1 MNSKTLNK
9 IESRSRRSESGSTRK
24 AIFLRNNVIKVPN
37 LSRKDTQLMGEE
49 VLFSAARGL
58 TLNELKFWDLKF
70 DNILNQFFTEWRIW
84 ICCPE
89 KLRHL
94 LAPIRQFGFTEK
106 GIPYTIMKKMEVFT
120 EEEVDDFDCT
130 YGGCGD
136 IYELGEILEINYDV
150 QIWDNFGEDAL
161 SLCHKFGLGIA
172 DFDSNPGNL
181 GFEYE
186 GEAEIKRVRF
196 IDYGF
201 KIHGGKDDRWN
212 PLISELISA

>member
-9 IESRSRRSESGSTRK
+9 IEGRSRRSESGSTRK
-24 AIFLRNNVIKVPN
+24 AIFLRNSVIKVPD
-37 LSRKDTQLMGEE
+37 RGEKTTQSIGEF
-49 VLFSAARGL
+49 VLKAAAQGL
-58 TLNELKFWDLKF
+58 RLNDLV
-70 DNILNQFFTEWRIW
+70 DNCSNNVLEQFITEWRVW
-84 ICCPE
+84 VCCPE

-106 GIPYTIMKKMEVFT
+106 GIPYTIMKKMEVFS

-130 YGGCGD
+130 YGCCSID
-136 IYELGEILEINYDV
+136 YLGEILCDDYDV
-150 QIWDNFGEDAL
+150 QVWDNFGNDVK
-161 SLCHKFGLGIA
+161 SLCNKFGLGMA

>member
-1 MNSKTLNK
+1 MNSKTLSK
-9 IESRSRRSESGSTRK
+9 IEGRSRRSESGSTRK
-24 AIFLRNNVIKVPN
+24 AIFLRNSVIKVPN
-37 LSRKDTQLMGEE
+37 RGEKTTQSIGDK
-49 VLFSAARGL
+49 VLAYAAKGL
-58 TLNELKFWDLKF
+58 RLNDLV
-70 DNILNQFFTEWRIW
+70 DNCSNNVLEQFITEWRVW
-84 ICCPE
+84 VCCPG

-106 GIPYTIMKKMEVFT
+106 GIPYTIMKKMEVFS
-120 EEEVDDFDCT
+120 EEEVDDFDNT

-136 IYELGEILEINYDV
+136 IDELGEILEINYDV

-172 DFDSNPGNL
+172 DFDSNCGNL
-181 GFEYE
+181 GFDYDVVT
-186 GEAEIKRVRF
+186 GEKRVRF

-201 KIHGGKDDRWN
+201 KVMGAKDDRWN

>member
-9 IESRSRRSESGSTRK
+9 IEGRSRRSESGSTRK
-24 AIFLRNNVIKVPN
+24 AIFLRNSVIKVPN
-37 LSRKDTQLMGEE
+37 RGEKTTQSIGEFVLKAAAQGLRLNDLMDYNN
-49 VLFSAARGL
+49 VL
-58 TLNELKFWDLKF
+58 K
-70 DNILNQFFTEWRIW
+70 QFITEWRVW
-84 ICCPE
+84 VCCPG

-106 GIPYTIMKKMEVFT
+106 GIPYTIMKKMEVFS
-120 EEEVDDFDCT
+120 EEEADEFDNT
-130 YGGCGD
+130 YGGCRD

-172 DFDSNPGNL
+172 DFDSNPENL

-186 GEAEIKRVRF
+186 GEAGIKRVRF

>member
-1 MNSKTLNK
+1 MNSRTLGR

-37 LSRKDTQLMGEE
+37 LSRKDTQLMGEAI
-49 VLFSAARGL
+49 LLDAARGL
-58 TLNELKFWDLKF
+58 TLNELNCYDLKF

-89 KLRHL
+89 NLRHL

-120 EEEVDDFDCT
+120 EEEADDFDCT
-130 YGGCGD
+130 YACCSIDELGD
-136 IYELGEILEINYDV
+136 ILCEDYDV
-150 QIWDNFGEDAL
+150 EVWDNFGDDVKK
-161 SLCHKFGLGIA
+161 LCMKFGLGIA
-172 DFDSNPGNL
+172 DFDSNCGNL

-186 GEAEIKRVRF
+186 GEAGIKRVRF
-196 IDYGF
+196 VDYGF

-212 PLISELISA
+212 PVISKLISA

>member
-9 IESRSRRSESGSTRK
+9 IEGRSRRSESGSTRK
-24 AIFLRNNVIKVPN
+24 AIFLRNSVIKVPD
-37 LSRKDTQLMGEE
+37 RGEKTTQSIGEFVLKAAAQGLRLNDLMDYNN
-49 VLFSAARGL
+49 VL
-58 TLNELKFWDLKF
+58 K
-70 DNILNQFFTEWRIW
+70 QFITEWRVW
-84 ICCPE
+84 VCCPG

-106 GIPYTIMKKMEVFT
+106 GIPYTIMKKMEVFS
-120 EEEVDDFDCT
+120 EEEVDEFYNT
-130 YGGCGD
+130 YGGCRD

-150 QIWDNFGEDAL
+150 QIWDNFSEDAL
-161 SLCHKFGLGIA
+161 SLCNKFGLGIA

>member
-9 IESRSRRSESGSTRK
+9 IEGRSRRSESGSTRK
-24 AIFLRNNVIKVPN
+24 AIFLRNSVIKIPD
-37 LSRKDTQLMGEE
+37 RGEKTTQSIRDK
-49 VLFSAARGL
+49 VLAYAAKGL
-58 TLNELKFWDLKF
+58 RLNDLV
-70 DNILNQFFTEWRIW
+70 DNCSNNVLEQFITEWRVW
-84 ICCPE
+84 VCCPG

-106 GIPYTIMKKMEVFT
+106 GIPYTIMKKMEVFS
-120 EEEVDDFDCT
+120 EEEVDEFDNT
-130 YGGCGD
+130 YGGCRD

-161 SLCHKFGLGIA
+161 SLCHKFGLGVA
-172 DFDSNPGNL
+172 DFDSNCGNL
-181 GFEYE
+181 GFDYDMVT
-186 GEAEIKRVRF
+186 GEKRVRF

-201 KIHGGKDDRWN
+201 KVTGAKDDRWN

>member
-9 IESRSRRSESGSTRK
+9 IEGRSRRSESGSTRK
-24 AIFLRNNVIKVPN
+24 AIFLRNSVIKVPDRGEKTIQSIGEFVLKAAAQGLRLN
-37 LSRKDTQLMGEE
+37 DLMDYNN
-49 VLFSAARGL
+49 VLG
-58 TLNELKFWDLKF
+58 
-70 DNILNQFFTEWRIW
+70 QFITEWRVW
-84 ICCPE
+84 ICCPG

-106 GIPYTIMKKMEVFT
+106 GIPYTIMKKMEVFS
-120 EEEVDDFDCT
+120 EEEVDEFDNT
-130 YGGCGD
+130 YGGCSD
-136 IYELGEILEINYDV
+136 IYELGEILEINYNV

-196 IDYGF
+196 VDYGF

>member
-9 IESRSRRSESGSTRK
+9 IEGRSRRSESGSTRK
-24 AIFLRNNVIKVPN
+24 AIFLRNSVIKVPDRGEKTIQSIGEFVLKAAAQGLRLN
-37 LSRKDTQLMGEE
+37 DLMDYNN
-49 VLFSAARGL
+49 VL
-58 TLNELKFWDLKF
+58 K
-70 DNILNQFFTEWRIW
+70 QFITEWRVW
-84 ICCPE
+84 VCCPG

-106 GIPYTIMKKMEVFT
+106 GIPYTIMKKMEVFS
-120 EEEVDDFDCT
+120 EEEVDEFDNT
-130 YGGCGD
+130 YGGCRD

-150 QIWDNFGEDAL
+150 RLWNNFGEDAL
-161 SLCHKFGLGIA
+161 SLCRKFGLGIA

-186 GEAEIKRVRF
+186 GEAGIKRIRF

>member
-9 IESRSRRSESGSTRK
+9 IEGRSRRSESGSTRK
-24 AIFLRNNVIKVPN
+24 AIFLRNSVIKVPD
-37 LSRKDTQLMGEE
+37 RGEKTTQSIGDK
-49 VLFSAARGL
+49 VLAYAAKGL
-58 TLNELKFWDLKF
+58 RLNDLV
-70 DNILNQFFTEWRIW
+70 DNCSNNVLEQFITEWRVW
-84 ICCPE
+84 VCCPE

-106 GIPYTIMKKMEVFT
+106 GIPYTIMKKMEVFS
-120 EEEVDDFDCT
+120 EEEVDEFDNT

-136 IYELGEILEINYDV
+136 IYELGGILEINYDV

-161 SLCHKFGLGIA
+161 SLCNKFGLGIA

-186 GEAEIKRVRF
+186 GEAGIKRIRF
-196 IDYGF
+196 VDYGF

>member
-1 MNSKTLNK
+1 MNSRTLGR

-49 VLFSAARGL
+49 ILFSAAKGL
-58 TLNELKFWDLKF
+58 TLNGLKFWDPKF

-106 GIPYTIMKKMEVFT
+106 GVPYTIMKKMEVFT
-120 EEEVDDFDCT
+120 EEEADDFDCT
-130 YGGCGD
+130 YGCCSID
-136 IYELGEILEINYDV
+136 DLDEILYDYYDV
-150 QIWDNFGEDAL
+150 QVWDNFGSDVV
-161 SLCHKFGLGIA
+161 SLCNKFGLGIA

-196 IDYGF
+196 VDYGF
-201 KIHGGKDDRWN
+201 KTHGGKDNRWN
-212 PLISELISA
+212 PVISKLISA

>member
-9 IESRSRRSESGSTRK
+9 IEGRSRRSESGSTRK
-24 AIFLRNNVIKVPN
+24 AIFLRNSVIKVPDRGEKTIQSIGETV
-37 LSRKDTQLMGEE
+37 LKAATQGLRLNDLMDYNN
-49 VLFSAARGL
+49 VL
-58 TLNELKFWDLKF
+58 E
-70 DNILNQFFTEWRIW
+70 QFITEWRVW
-84 ICCPE
+84 VCCPG

-106 GIPYTIMKKMEVFT
+106 GIPYTIMKKMEVFS
-120 EEEVDDFDCT
+120 EEEVDEFDNT
-130 YGGCGD
+130 YGGCRD

-161 SLCHKFGLGIA
+161 SLCNKFGLGIA

-186 GEAEIKRVRF
+186 GEAGIKRIRF

>member
-1 MNSKTLNK
+1 MNSRTLGR

-49 VLFSAARGL
+49 ILFSAARGL
-58 TLNELKFWDLKF
+58 TLNELDCYDFKFND
-70 DNILNQFFTEWRIW
+70 ILNQFFTEWRIW

-106 GIPYTIMKKMEVFT
+106 GVPYTIMKKMEVFS
-120 EEEVDDFDCT
+120 EEEADDFDYT
-130 YGGCGD
+130 YRCGSIDELGD
-136 IYELGEILEINYDV
+136 ILCEDYDV
-150 QIWDNFGEDAL
+150 EVWDNFGDDVKK
-161 SLCHKFGLGIA
+161 LCMKFGLGIA
-172 DFDSNPGNL
+172 DFDSNCGNL

-186 GEAEIKRVRF
+186 GEAGIKRVRF
-196 IDYGF
+196 VDYGF
-201 KIHGGKDDRWN
+201 KTHGGKDDRWN
-212 PLISELISA
+212 PVISKLISA

>member
-9 IESRSRRSESGSTRK
+9 IEGRSRRSESGSTRK
-24 AIFLRNNVIKVPN
+24 AIFLRNSVIKVPDRGEKTIQSIGEFVLKAAAQGLRLN
-37 LSRKDTQLMGEE
+37 DLMDYNS
-49 VLFSAARGL
+49 VL
-58 TLNELKFWDLKF
+58 E
-70 DNILNQFFTEWRIW
+70 QFITEWRVW
-84 ICCPE
+84 VCCPG

-106 GIPYTIMKKMEVFT
+106 GIPYTIMKKMEVFS
-120 EEEVDDFDCT
+120 EEEVDEFDNT
-130 YGGCGD
+130 YGGCRD
-136 IYELGEILEINYDV
+136 LYELGEILEINYDV
-150 QIWDNFGEDAL
+150 QIWDNFSEDAL
-161 SLCHKFGLGIA
+161 SLCNKFGLGIA

>member
-1 MNSKTLNK
+1 MNSRTLGR

-37 LSRKDTQLMGEE
+37 LSRKDTQLMGETI
-49 VLFSAARGL
+49 LLSAARGL
-58 TLNELKFWDLKF
+58 TLNELKFWDFKF

-94 LAPIRQFGFTEK
+94 LTPIRQFGFTEK
-106 GIPYTIMKKMEVFT
+106 GVPYTIMKKMEVFS
-120 EEEVDDFDCT
+120 EEEVDEFDNT
-130 YGGCGD
+130 YGGCRD

-150 QIWDNFGEDAL
+150 QIWDNFSEDAL
-161 SLCHKFGLGIA
+161 SLCNKFGLGIA

>member
-1 MNSKTLNK
+1 MNSRTLGR

-37 LSRKDTQLMGEE
+37 LSRKDTQLMGETI
-49 VLFSAARGL
+49 LLNAANGL
-58 TLNELKFWDLKF
+58 TLNELNFYDFKF

-106 GIPYTIMKKMEVFT
+106 GVPYTVMKKMEVFT
-120 EEEVDDFDCT
+120 EEEADDFDCT
-130 YGGCGD
+130 YGCCSIDELGD
-136 IYELGEILEINYDV
+136 ILCEDYDV
-150 QIWDNFGEDAL
+150 EVWNNFGDDVRN
-161 SLCHKFGLGIA
+161 LCMKFGLGMA

-186 GEAEIKRVRF
+186 GEAEIKRIRF
-196 IDYGF
+196 VDYGF
-201 KIHGGKDDRWN
+201 KTHGGKDDRWN
-212 PLISELISA
+212 PVISKLISA

>member
-1 MNSKTLNK
+1 MNSRTLGR

-37 LSRKDTQLMGEE
+37 LSRKDTQLMGETI
-49 VLFSAARGL
+49 LLDAARGL

-106 GIPYTIMKKMEVFT
+106 GIPYTIMKKMEVFS
-120 EEEVDDFDCT
+120 EEEADEFDNT
-130 YGGCGD
+130 YGRCSID
-136 IYELGEILEINYDV
+136 DLDEILYDYYNV
-150 QIWDNFGEDAL
+150 QVWDNFGSDVV
-161 SLCHKFGLGIA
+161 SLCNKFGLGIA

-186 GEAEIKRVRF
+186 GEAGIKRIRF
-196 IDYGF
+196 VDYGF
-201 KIHGGKDDRWN
+201 KIHGGKDGRWN

>member
-9 IESRSRRSESGSTRK
+9 IEGRSRRSESGSTRK
-24 AIFLRNNVIKVPN
+24 AIFLRNSVIKVPDRGEKTIQSIGEFVLKAAAQGLRLN
-37 LSRKDTQLMGEE
+37 DLMDYNN
-49 VLFSAARGL
+49 VL
-58 TLNELKFWDLKF
+58 E
-70 DNILNQFFTEWRIW
+70 QFITEWRVW
-84 ICCPE
+84 VCCPG

-106 GIPYTIMKKMEVFT
+106 GIPYTIMKKMEVFS
-120 EEEVDDFDCT
+120 EEEVDEFDNT

-196 IDYGF
+196 VDYGF
-201 KIHGGKDDRWN
+201 KTHGGKDDRWN
-212 PLISELISA
+212 PLISKLISA

>member
-1 MNSKTLNK
+1 MNSKTLSK
-9 IESRSRRSESGSTRK
+9 IEGRSRRSESGSTRK
-24 AIFLRNNVIKVPN
+24 AIFLRNSVIKVPN
-37 LSRKDTQLMGEE
+37 RGEKTTQSIGETVLKAAAQGLRLNDLMWDGSNN
-49 VLFSAARGL
+49 VL
-58 TLNELKFWDLKF
+58 E
-70 DNILNQFFTEWRIW
+70 QFITEWRVW
-84 ICCPE
+84 VCCPG

-106 GIPYTIMKKMEVFT
+106 GIPYTIMKKMEVFS
-120 EEEVDDFDCT
+120 EEEVDEFDNT

-150 QIWDNFGEDAL
+150 QIWDNFGEEAL
-161 SLCHKFGLGIA
+161 SLCNKFGLGIA

>member
-9 IESRSRRSESGSTRK
+9 IEGRSRRSESGSTRK
-24 AIFLRNNVIKVPN
+24 AIFLRNSVIKVPDRGEKTIQSIGEFVLKAAAQGLRLN
-37 LSRKDTQLMGEE
+37 DLMDYNN
-49 VLFSAARGL
+49 VL
-58 TLNELKFWDLKF
+58 E
-70 DNILNQFFTEWRIW
+70 QFITEWRVW
-84 ICCPE
+84 VCCPG

-106 GIPYTIMKKMEVFT
+106 GIPYTIMKKMEVFS
-120 EEEVDDFDCT
+120 EEEVGEFDDN
-130 YGGCGD
+130 YGGCRD

-186 GEAEIKRVRF
+186 GEAEIKRIRF

-201 KIHGGKDDRWN
+201 KTHGGKDDRWN

>member
-9 IESRSRRSESGSTRK
+9 IEGRSRRSESGSTRK
-24 AIFLRNNVIKVPN
+24 AIFLRNSVIKVPDRGEKTIQSIGEFVLKAAAQGLRLN
-37 LSRKDTQLMGEE
+37 DLMDYNS
-49 VLFSAARGL
+49 VL
-58 TLNELKFWDLKF
+58 E
-70 DNILNQFFTEWRIW
+70 QFITEWRVW
-84 ICCPE
+84 VCCPG

-106 GIPYTIMKKMEVFT
+106 GIPYTIMKKLEVFS
-120 EEEVDDFDCT
+120 EEEVDEFDNT
-130 YGGCGD
+130 YGGCRD
-136 IYELGEILEINYDV
+136 LYELGEILEINYDV
-150 QIWDNFGEDAL
+150 QIWDNFSEDAL
-161 SLCHKFGLGIA
+161 SLCNKFGLGIA

>member
-1 MNSKTLNK
+1 MNSRTLGR

-37 LSRKDTQLMGEE
+37 LSQKDTQFMGEE
-49 VLFSAARGL
+49 ILFSAARGL
-58 TLNELKFWDLKF
+58 TLNELKFWDSKF

-89 KLRHL
+89 NLRHL

-106 GIPYTIMKKMEVFT
+106 GVPYTIMKKMEVFT

-130 YGGCGD
+130 YGCCSID
-136 IYELGEILEINYDV
+136 YLGEILCDDYDV
-150 QIWDNFGEDAL
+150 QVWDNFGSDVV
-161 SLCHKFGLGIA
+161 SLCNKFGLGIA

-196 IDYGF
+196 VDYGF
-201 KIHGGKDDRWN
+201 KTHGGKDDRWN
-212 PLISELISA
+212 PVISKLISA

>member
-9 IESRSRRSESGSTRK
+9 IEGRSRRSESGSTRK
-24 AIFLRNNVIKVPN
+24 AIFLRNSVIKVPD
-37 LSRKDTQLMGEE
+37 RGEKTIQSIGE
-49 VLFSAARGL
+49 FVLKAAAQGL
-58 TLNELKFWDLKF
+58 RLNDLI
-70 DNILNQFFTEWRIW
+70 DYNNVLGQFITEWRVW
-84 ICCPE
+84 VCCPG

-106 GIPYTIMKKMEVFT
+106 GIPYTIMKKMEVFS
-120 EEEVDDFDCT
+120 EEEVDEFDNT
-130 YGGCGD
+130 YGGCS
-136 IYELGEILEINYDV
+136 INDLDEFLYDYYNV
-150 QIWDNFGEDAL
+150 QVWDNFGSDVV
-161 SLCHKFGLGIA
+161 SLCNKFGLGIA

-186 GEAEIKRVRF
+186 GEAGIKRIRF
-196 IDYGF
+196 VDYGF

>member
-9 IESRSRRSESGSTRK
+9 IEGRSRRSESGSTRK
-24 AIFLRNNVIKVPN
+24 AIFLRNSVIKVPDRGEKTIQSIGEFVLKAAAQGLRLN
-37 LSRKDTQLMGEE
+37 DLMDYNS
-49 VLFSAARGL
+49 VL
-58 TLNELKFWDLKF
+58 E
-70 DNILNQFFTEWRIW
+70 QFITEWRVW
-84 ICCPE
+84 VCCPG

-106 GIPYTIMKKMEVFT
+106 GIPYTIMKKMEVFS
-120 EEEVDDFDCT
+120 EEEVDEFDNT
-130 YGGCGD
+130 YGGCRD

-150 QIWDNFGEDAL
+150 QIWDNFSEDAL
-161 SLCHKFGLGIA
+161 SLCNKFGLGIA

>member
-1 MNSKTLNK
+1 MNSSTLGRIK
-9 IESRSRRSESGSTRK
+9 SRSRRSESGSTRK

-37 LSRKDTQLMGEE
+37 LSRKETQLMGEAI
-49 VLFSAARGL
+49 LLDAAKGL
-58 TLNELKFWDLKF
+58 TLNELNCYDFKF

-106 GIPYTIMKKMEVFT
+106 GVPYTIMKKMEVFS
-120 EEEVDDFDCT
+120 EEEADDFDYT
-130 YGGCGD
+130 YGCGSIDELGD
-136 IYELGEILEINYDV
+136 ILCEDYDV
-150 QIWDNFGEDAL
+150 EVWDNFGDDVKK
-161 SLCHKFGLGIA
+161 LCMKFGLGIA
-172 DFDSNPGNL
+172 DFDSNCGNL

-186 GEAEIKRVRF
+186 GEAGIKRIRF
-196 IDYGF
+196 VDYGF

>member
-9 IESRSRRSESGSTRK
+9 IEGRSRRSESGSTRK
-24 AIFLRNNVIKVPN
+24 AIFLRNSVIKVPDRGEKTIQYIGEFVLKAAAQG
-37 LSRKDTQLMGEE
+37 LSLNDIIDYNN
-49 VLFSAARGL
+49 VLG
-58 TLNELKFWDLKF
+58 
-70 DNILNQFFTEWRIW
+70 QFITEWRVW
-84 ICCPE
+84 VCCPG

-106 GIPYTIMKKMEVFT
+106 GIPYTIMKKMEVFS
-120 EEEVDDFDCT
+120 EEEVDEFDNT

-161 SLCHKFGLGIA
+161 SLCHKFGLGVA

-181 GFEYE
+181 GFDYE
-186 GEAEIKRVRF
+186 GEAGIKRVRF
-196 IDYGF
+196 VDYGF

>member
-9 IESRSRRSESGSTRK
+9 IEGRSRRSESGSTRK
-24 AIFLRNNVIKVPN
+24 AIFLRNSVIKVPD
-37 LSRKDTQLMGEE
+37 RGEKTTQSIGEFVLKAAAQGLRLNDLMDYNN
-49 VLFSAARGL
+49 VL
-58 TLNELKFWDLKF
+58 K
-70 DNILNQFFTEWRIW
+70 QFITEWRVW
-84 ICCPE
+84 VCCPR

-106 GIPYTIMKKMEVFT
+106 GIPYTIMKKMEVFS
-120 EEEVDDFDCT
+120 EEEVDEFDNT
-130 YGGCGD
+130 YGGCRD
-136 IYELGEILEINYDV
+136 IYELGGILEINYDV

-161 SLCHKFGLGIA
+161 SLCNKFGLGIA

-186 GEAEIKRVRF
+186 GEAGIKRIRF
-196 IDYGF
+196 VDYGF

>member
-1 MNSKTLNK
+1 MNSRTLGK
-9 IESRSRRSESGSTRK
+9 IEGRSRRSESGSTRK
-24 AIFLRNNVIKVPN
+24 AIFLRNSVIKVPDREKETIQSIGEFVLKAAAQGLRLN
-37 LSRKDTQLMGEE
+37 DLMDYNS
-49 VLFSAARGL
+49 VL
-58 TLNELKFWDLKF
+58 E
-70 DNILNQFFTEWRIW
+70 QFITEWRVW
-84 ICCPE
+84 VCCPG

-106 GIPYTIMKKMEVFT
+106 GIPYTIMKKMEVFS
-120 EEEVDDFDCT
+120 EEEADEFHNT

-136 IYELGEILEINYDV
+136 IYELGEILENNYDV

-186 GEAEIKRVRF
+186 GEAEIKRIRF

>member
-9 IESRSRRSESGSTRK
+9 IEGRSRRSESGSTRK
-24 AIFLRNNVIKVPN
+24 AIFLRNSVIKVPDRGEKTIQSIGEFVLKAAAQGLRLN
-37 LSRKDTQLMGEE
+37 DLMDYNS
-49 VLFSAARGL
+49 VL
-58 TLNELKFWDLKF
+58 E
-70 DNILNQFFTEWRIW
+70 QFITEWRVW
-84 ICCPE
+84 VCCPG

-106 GIPYTIMKKMEVFT
+106 GIPYTIMKKMEVFS
-120 EEEVDDFDCT
+120 EEEADEFDNT
-130 YGGCGD
+130 YGGCSID
-136 IYELGEILEINYDV
+136 DLDEFLYDYYNV
-150 QIWDNFGEDAL
+150 QVWDNFGSDVV
-161 SLCHKFGLGIA
+161 SLCNKFGLGIA

-186 GEAEIKRVRF
+186 GEAGIKRIRF
-196 IDYGF
+196 VDYGF